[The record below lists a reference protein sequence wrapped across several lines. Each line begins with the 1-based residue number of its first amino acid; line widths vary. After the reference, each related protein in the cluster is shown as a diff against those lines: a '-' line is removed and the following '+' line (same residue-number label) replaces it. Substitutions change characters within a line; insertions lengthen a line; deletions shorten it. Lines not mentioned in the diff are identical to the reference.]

1 MKHRIIAF
9 LGFIIVGIASAVLG
23 QGTAFMYQGRLNTNG
38 IGASGPYDFRFQL
51 YDALSSGNAVTAPE
65 TNLNVTVASGLFST
79 TLNFG
84 AVFTGTNYWLDIGV
98 RTNGN
103 VGNTNA
109 FTILTPRQPLLPVP
123 YAIFANTASN
133 VLGTLSASQLSG
145 ALSSAQITGN
155 YFGSVNFSNGAN
167 SFSGTFFGSGS
178 SLSNLNGSQIISGTV
193 ADARLTTN
201 VALLNAAQVFTG
213 VNSFTNRAN
222 AFTGNF
228 FGNGVV
234 GWIPVAGT
242 STQAVA
248 NAGYIC
254 LNSNR
259 TTVTLPAAGGLVV
272 GDVVRISGAGSGG
285 WVVAGNVKQMVQ
297 GVFSSYDN
305 SQWVQAPGSP
315 TGNWRCMAA
324 TPSGSP
330 MYAAGSIGSGGLFVS
345 YNFGATWSQVGL
357 TGTSWSGL
365 ACSDD
370 GQTIYLA
377 PNPGTTG
384 GARLACSFDGG
395 MHWTNIFIAGNWT
408 AVACS
413 SDGTKVIAATT
424 NGAAYINSAVYVS
437 SDAGTSSN
445 KVSGLATSAKW
456 TTVTSSSDG
465 SRQTAA
471 VYGGLVY
478 YGINGAWASGNR
490 STNWAAM
497 VSSSDGLRLAAC
509 SFTNTGGAIFTSSDG
524 GATWAQTPAV
534 DGFWTCIAG
543 SADGNRL
550 VAGANGANLYSSA
563 NFGASWTPLN
573 TTNVAWG
580 CLISS
585 ADGSKLAGGANVS
598 GGVLYYSAVSPQYV
612 TSTNLSSLV
621 GGGQGS
627 AIELQ
632 YIGDNNGTNQF
643 MPVSSTGQLWV
654 N

>member
-1 MKHRIIAF
+1 MKHRAIALF
-9 LGFIIVGIASAVLG
+9 FGLVVVGIASTVLG

-51 YDALSSGNAVTAPE
+51 YDALSGGNAVTPPE
-65 TNLNVTVASGLFST
+65 TNVSVTVASGLFST
-79 TLNFG
+79 TLDFG
-84 AVFTGTNYWLDIGV
+84 AVFKGTNYWLDIGV

-103 VGNTNA
+103 ATNT

-133 VLGTLSASQLSG
+133 LLGTLLASQLSG
-145 ALSSAQITGN
+145 ALPSAQITGN
-155 YFGSVNFSNGAN
+155 YFGPVNFTNGAN
-167 SFSGTFFGSGS
+167 SFLGTFFGSGG
-178 SLSNLNGSQIISGTV
+178 SLSNLNGSQITSGTV
-193 ADARLTTN
+193 ADARLSTN
-201 VALLNAAQVFTG
+201 VALLNGTQVFTG
-213 VNSFTNRAN
+213 VSSFTNRAN

-234 GWIPVAGT
+234 GWFQVTGT

-259 TTVTLPAAGGLVV
+259 TTVTLPPAAGLVP

-297 GVFSSYDN
+297 GNFSSYDN
-305 SQWVQAPGSP
+305 SRWVQASIP
-315 TGNWRCMAA
+315 TAGFWRCMAS

-330 MYAAGSIGSGGLFVS
+330 IYAAGSIGSGGLFVS
-345 YNFGATWSQVGL
+345 YDFGATWSQIGL
-357 TGTSWSGL
+357 TGTSWAGL
-365 ACSDD
+365 ACSAD
-370 GQTIYLA
+370 GQTIYVA
-377 PNPGTTG
+377 PSPGGGTG
-384 GARLACSFDGG
+384 KIQCSFDGG
-395 MHWTNIFIAGNWT
+395 IHWTNIFGAGNWT
-408 AVACS
+408 AIACS

-424 NGAAYINSAVYVS
+424 NGANSAVYVS

-445 KVSGLATSAKW
+445 KVAGLATSAKW
-456 TTVTSSSDG
+456 TAVTSSSDG
-465 SRQTAA
+465 SRQAAA
-471 VYGGLVY
+471 VNNGVVY
-478 YGINGAWASGNR
+478 YGINGSWAAGNR
-490 STNWAAM
+490 SANWVSM

-509 SFTNTGGAIFTSSDG
+509 TLTNTGGSVFTSSDG
-524 GATWAQTPAV
+524 GATWGLTPAPNA
-534 DGFWTCIAG
+534 FWTCVAG
-543 SADGNRL
+543 SSDGSRL
-550 VAGANGANLYSSA
+550 LAGINGNVIYSSV
-563 NFGASWTPLN
+563 NFGTTWTPLN
-573 TTNVAWG
+573 TTNASWG

-585 ADGSKLAGGANVS
+585 ADGSKLAGGANVT
-598 GGVLYYSAVSPQYV
+598 GGQIYYSTVSPQYV
-612 TSTNLSSLV
+612 ISTNTSSLV

-632 YIGDNNGTNQF
+632 YIGDSQGTNQF